1 MEPTMNGHI
10 IVDHA
15 IGAKSSP
22 AKDGLLDRR
31 KWDDLLSGGKGQ
43 RPALLLHLPSC
54 DGVGLLVSGFDL
66 VPLSDPT
73 TA

>member
-10 IVDHA
+10 IVDHV

-31 KWDDLLSGGKGQ
+31 KWDDLLSGGKG
-43 RPALLLHLPSC
+43 
-54 DGVGLLVSGFDL
+54 
-66 VPLSDPT
+66 
-73 TA
+73 